1 MTNTNST
8 HKRQH
13 PGPAATLK
21 QIRQL
26 RSPTERQ
33 QTGTYYI
40 EGLRIVQQ
48 ALRAGETIEVAVIAP
63 ELCTTAASSALWL
76 ALRAAAIPTVEL
88 SATDFGR
95 ISFKENRQGI
105 GAVVRTRLISLETVR
120 LAPQEIWVAL
130 DRVGNA
136 GNLGAIMRTC
146 DAVGCPGLLL
156 LGETADPYHPEAVRA
171 SMGALFGLKLVR
183 TPFADFATWARQHGY
198 AVIGASPDAAL
209 DYRTISYPT
218 PLILLMGSERTGL
231 APEQQRV
238 CTTLTRIPMTG
249 TSDSLNLAVST
260 SVILYE
266 IFHQQR
272 QAAQVMALST
282 VGYV

>member
-1 MTNTNST
+1 MANL
-8 HKRQH
+8 RIEQQR
-13 PGPAATLK
+13 PPELVQ

-26 RSPTERQ
+26 RSPAER
-33 QTGTYYI
+33 TRTSAYYI

-48 ALRAGETIEVAVIAP
+48 ALRAGATIEIVVIAP
-63 ELCTTAASSALWL
+63 ELFTTESSSELIR
-76 ALRAAAIPTVEL
+76 ALRAANIPITEL
-88 SATDFGR
+88 RVADFGR

-105 GAVVRTRLISLETVR
+105 GAVVRAQLTPLETVQ
-120 LAPQEIWVAL
+120 LATNDLWVAL

-146 DAVGCPGLLL
+146 DAVRCAGLFL

-171 SMGALFGLKLVR
+171 SMGALFGLQVVR
-183 TPFADFATWARQHGY
+183 ATFADFAAWARNHGY
-198 AVIGASPDAAL
+198 PVIGASPDAPL

-231 APEQQRV
+231 APEQQRI
-238 CTTLTRIPMTG
+238 CTALTRIPMAG

-266 IFHQQR
+266 VFHQN
-272 QAAQVMALST
+272 
-282 VGYV
+282 YVARGS